1 MHVPVL
7 LPKIFDFPLTY
18 KSKLNEHLDYGDLV
32 EVPFGNQTEIGVV
45 WKNVQKTKK
54 KFLVKNILRKINNT
68 SLNKK
73 LLDFIEW
80 FSMYNLI
87 PLGQALKLILVNK
100 YLIQQ
105 PKEMKK
111 FKKYKKNFC
120 HRN

>member
-18 KSKLNEHLDYGDLV
+18 KSKLDEHLDYGDLV

-68 SLNKK
+68 RIKNI
-73 LLDFIEW
+73 F
-80 FSMYNLI
+80 FTFHTTNHF
-87 PLGQALKLILVNK
+87 
-100 YLIQQ
+100 
-105 PKEMKK
+105 K
-111 FKKYKKNFC
+111 F
-120 HRN
+120 

>member
-54 KFLVKNILRKINNT
+54 KISSKEYFTKNK
-68 SLNKK
+68 
-73 LLDFIEW
+73 
-80 FSMYNLI
+80 
-87 PLGQALKLILVNK
+87 
-100 YLIQQ
+100 
-105 PKEMKK
+105 
-111 FKKYKKNFC
+111 
-120 HRN
+120 

>member
-1 MHVPVL
+1 MEKCPE
-7 LPKIFDFPLTY
+7 
-18 KSKLNEHLDYGDLV
+18 N
-32 EVPFGNQTEIGVV
+32 
-45 WKNVQKTKK
+45 KK
-54 KFLVKNILRKINNT
+54 KISSKEYFTKINNT

-111 FKKYKKNFC
+111 FKNDIIKKIKLNDDQKKAVKLLNYDYNNF
-120 HRN
+120 RVDVLKGVTGSGKTLVYFKKLRK

>member
-54 KFLVKNILRKINNT
+54 
-68 SLNKK
+68 
-73 LLDFIEW
+73 
-80 FSMYNLI
+80 
-87 PLGQALKLILVNK
+87 
-100 YLIQQ
+100 
-105 PKEMKK
+105 
-111 FKKYKKNFC
+111 NF
-120 HRN
+120 

>member
-111 FKKYKKNFC
+111 FKNDIIKKKN
-120 HRN
+120 